1 MKVEIKETVSVV
13 KTIDVD
19 LPYYYK
25 HDFDMMTGDTVIFGK
40 IMEDKSIAIKESGT
54 YQGSITYEV
63 EIEEHLSI
71 KTSGLSSYFN
81 DEYKSN
87 ESEFLEAKERMM
99 EFMKQI

>member
-25 HDFDMMTGDTVIFGK
+25 HDFDMMTGDCVLYGK
-40 IMEDKSIAIKESGT
+40 IESDKATTIQEGGT
-54 YQGSITYEV
+54 YQGAIKYEV

-71 KTSGLSSYFN
+71 KTSGLSGYFN

>member
-25 HDFDMMTGDTVIFGK
+25 HEFDTMTGDTVIFGK

-54 YQGSITYEV
+54 YQGAETYEV

-71 KTSGLSSYFN
+71 KTSGLDSYFN
-81 DEYKSN
+81 EQYKSS
-87 ESEFLEAKERMM
+87 EAEFLEAKERMM